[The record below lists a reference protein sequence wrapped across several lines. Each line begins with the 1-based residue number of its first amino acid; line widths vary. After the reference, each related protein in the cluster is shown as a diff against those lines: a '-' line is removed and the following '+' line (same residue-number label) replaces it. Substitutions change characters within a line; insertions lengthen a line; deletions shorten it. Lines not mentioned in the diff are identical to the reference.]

1 MSKIIDENIAKLI
14 FKNCVNN
21 AENSSSEGKTIT
33 INNVAIIL
41 SNIFDVEIWHLF
53 DAVNESEKVSDPYEE
68 GGL

>member
-53 DAVNESEKVSDPYEE
+53 DAVKETENISDPYEE

>member
-14 FKNCVNN
+14 FKNCVSN

-53 DAVNESEKVSDPYEE
+53 DAVKETENVSDPYEE